1 MSMERYE
8 LFFNADVGEAA
19 GFDDQIIPLVRGVNI
34 SCGAHAGSEENLKQA
49 ITIAMNGNK
58 VIGAH
63 PGYPDRENYGRK
75 EVNLSKGELR
85 STLWEQLEYLD
96 CLVKGAGGVVQYIK
110 PHGALYNKMS
120 RDYDFSLEV
129 LEIFQEW
136 RKLPIMV
143 LAKSEALR
151 AATEIG
157 VSAFREGFLDRAYTD
172 EGLLVSRAEPN
183 AVISDVDTAKRQTR
197 AFIENRPI
205 QTVSGRELQIEV
217 DSICVH
223 GDTADALSFLKAVLY

>member
-49 ITIAMNGNK
+49 ITIA
-58 VIGAH
+58 I
-63 PGYPDRENYGRK
+63 
-75 EVNLSKGELR
+75 
-85 STLWEQLEYLD
+85 LD
-96 CLVKGAGGVVQYIK
+96 CLVKGAGGMVQYIK